1 MKKYPEKILLA
12 WGEAIGGNVEIRDW
26 LLKEGYP
33 ELGLFCYALYFD
45 KKSCEWL
52 LKNTPHLLALI
63 KASEGKKDAL
73 MWLKAKFPV
82 LYKVALAADGEVF
95 QMENLMRTD
104 KLMAGIAQK
113 IKFTKDKIEEA
124 NNDVHRWGFE

>member
-1 MKKYPEKILLA
+1 MAFK
-12 WGEAIGGNVEIRDW
+12 G
-26 LLKEGYP
+26 GYP
-33 ELGLFCYALYFD
+33 ELDCFVMLSILI
-45 KKSCEWL
+45 KNREWL

-63 KASEGKKDAL
+63 KASEGKGCVNVVENKI
-73 MWLKAKFPV
+73 PV

-95 QMENLMRTD
+95 RWKILRID